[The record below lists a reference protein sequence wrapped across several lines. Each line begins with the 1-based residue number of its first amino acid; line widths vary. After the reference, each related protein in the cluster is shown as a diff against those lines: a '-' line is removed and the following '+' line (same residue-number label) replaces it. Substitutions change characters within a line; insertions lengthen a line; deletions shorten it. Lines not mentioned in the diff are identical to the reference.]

1 MPAIVADPHRVTAAW
16 LTEILH
22 HRDYQAEVAAFTWQ
36 NIGTGQVGQN
46 ARFSL
51 TYAPGKDTDKDK
63 GPETLVGK
71 FASVD
76 PTSRATGSAQNNY
89 LKEVRFYQ
97 QLRSTLDIRTPEVLF
112 TDIDIATDDFCLM
125 MEDLAPA
132 VQGDQLAGCSVEE
145 AALALHEAA
154 GLHAPRWADAS
165 LEALEWLGRQTAETA
180 AAGQALYDQVFPGF
194 INRYERRLSPQ
205 HMQVARRL
213 GEGFTAWASGYGG
226 PQTVTH
232 GDYRLDNML
241 FGGPYPLTV
250 VDWQTPGI
258 GAALADVSYFLG
270 AGLLPE
276 TRRASER
283 ELVRAYHE
291 ELCGRGVSDYPFS
304 DCWED
309 YRRFSFSGLLMAV
322 VASMIVGQTDR
333 GDDMFMAMAS
343 RHAQQVLDLDA
354 LEFLDA

>member
-1 MPAIVADPHRVTAAW
+1 VPAIVADPHRVTAGW
-16 LTEILH
+16 LTEVLQQGGH
-22 HRDYQAEVAAFTWQ
+22 AAEVATFTWQ

-46 ARFSL
+46 VRFSM
-51 TYAPGKDTDKDK
+51 TYAPGKDA

-71 FASVD
+71 FASGD

-112 TDIDIATDDFCLM
+112 TDIDTATDDFCLM

-132 VQGDQLAGCSVEE
+132 VQGDQLAGCGVDE

-154 GLHAPRWADAS
+154 GLHAPRWADVS
-165 LEALEWLGRQTAETA
+165 LEVLDWLGRQTAETV
-180 AAGQALYDQVFPGF
+180 AAGQALYNQVFPGF
-194 INRYERRLSPQ
+194 VDRYQHRLSPE

-213 GEGFTAWASGYGG
+213 GERFSAWASGYEG
-226 PQTVTH
+226 PRTVTH

-241 FGGPYPLTV
+241 FGGPYPVTV

-258 GAALADVSYFLG
+258 GAAMADVAYFLG

-276 TRRASER
+276 ARRASER
-283 ELVRAYHE
+283 DLVRAYHE
-291 ELCGRGVSDYPFS
+291 DLCRRGVADYPIA

-322 VASMIVGQTDR
+322 VASMIVGQTER

-343 RHAQQVLDLDA
+343 RHAQQVLDLNA
-354 LEFLDA
+354 LEFLNA